1 MRFPMKNAVAVYVAL
16 LLAIS
21 AGGQTQLCKHQSGPF
36 HVLVEAVCDGLRAHE
51 EDHGHKHEHDHSQH
65 HATGEHH
72 EQCSHEVVSSDDEY
86 PSANSGV
93 SVGLPVWLEIFSLD
107 DFVPSDWFAK
117 EKIQYVHASTRG
129 PPVKECTLGYFALS
143 IRLLI

>member
-1 MRFPMKNAVAVYVAL
+1 MPLPMKNAVAVYVAL
-16 LLAIS
+16 LLAIP
-21 AGGQTQLCKHQSGPF
+21 AGGQIQLCKHQSGPF
-36 HVLVEAVCDGLRAHE
+36 HVLIEAVCDGLQDHG
-51 EDHGHKHEHDHSQH
+51 EDHGHKHEDEHSQH
-65 HATGEHH
+65 EATGEHH
-72 EQCSHEVVSSDDEY
+72 EPCSHEVVSNGDEF

-93 SVGLPVWLEIFSLD
+93 SVILPVWLEILSLN

-117 EKIQYVHASTRG
+117 KKVQYVRASTRG